1 MVKTKTISFAF
12 TEYSSID
19 ELENND
25 RELVDAARDAAVN
38 AYAPYSL
45 FRVGAA
51 VRLSSGIIVR
61 GANVENA
68 AFPSGVCAER
78 NALANC
84 VSNYREDK
92 PVAISIA
99 AMSEDGFTENPVPP
113 CGNCRQ
119 VITEE
124 ETRNK
129 NKIKVILAGRNKIQV
144 IESCSHLLPLQFTK
158 ENLSITDLH

>member
-1 MVKTKTISFAF
+1 MVKTTTFSFDF
-12 TEYSSID
+12 REYHNID
-19 ELENND
+19 ELENSD
-25 RELVDAARDAAVN
+25 RELVDAARDAAVT

-51 VRLSSGIIVR
+51 VRLASGIIVR

-84 VSNYREDK
+84 VSNYRDDN
-92 PVAISIA
+92 PSAIAIA
-99 AMSEDGFTENPVPP
+99 AMSEDGFTDNPVPP

-124 ETRNK
+124 ETRN
-129 NKIKVILAGRNKIQV
+129 NNNIRIILAGRNKIQV

-158 ENLSITDLH
+158 ENLSATDPH

>member
-1 MVKTKTISFAF
+1 MVKTKNISFTF
-12 TEYSSID
+12 REYFNID
-19 ELENND
+19 ELEKND
-25 RELVDAARDAAVN
+25 RELVDAAMEASET

-51 VRLSSGIIVR
+51 VRLASGIIVR
-61 GANVENA
+61 GSNVENA

-78 NALANC
+78 NVLANC
-84 VSNYREDK
+84 ISNFRDDK
-92 PVAISIA
+92 PVAIAIA
-99 AMSEDGFTENPVPP
+99 AMSENGFTENPVPP

-119 VITEE
+119 VIIEE

-129 NKIKVILAGRNKIQV
+129 NIIKVILTGRNKIQV

-158 ENLSITDLH
+158 ENLTSTDLH